1 MHFCGYT
8 QMVLLP
14 RQVPLL
20 SQKGTPMVV
29 RVLAARYRRLLAFI
43 LKSMASG
50 DVSSGYILVIQQE
63 EMFRHGAQ
71 MKIRER
77 QRESEREREREEIEW
92 LRE

>member
-1 MHFCGYT
+1 MHFYGYM

-20 SQKGTPMVV
+20 SQNGTPRAV

-50 DVSSGYILVIQQE
+50 DVSSGYIWSTSRKKRLGNGV
-63 EMFRHGAQ
+63 Q
-71 MKIRER
+71 MKIIEIRER
-77 QRESEREREREEIEW
+77 MIRKW
-92 LRE
+92 CG